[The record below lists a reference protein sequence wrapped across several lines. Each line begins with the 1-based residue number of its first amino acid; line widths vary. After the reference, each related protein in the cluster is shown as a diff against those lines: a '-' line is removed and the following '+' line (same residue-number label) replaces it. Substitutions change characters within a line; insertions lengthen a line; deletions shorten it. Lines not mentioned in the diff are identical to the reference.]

1 MSEYQ
6 PIRTKQELDLLDN
19 EEVVAGYLDGLKG
32 SSQPG
37 SDKSKSFWHGW
48 RNGRVDGGFAAI
60 DCDQRRLAREIVGT
74 YKGLN

>member
-6 PIRTKQELDLLDN
+6 PVRTKQELEMLDKK
-19 EEVVAGYLDGLKG
+19 EMVAGYLEGLQG

-48 RNGRVDGGFAAI
+48 RNGRVDGGHDATDGA
-60 DCDQRRLAREIVGT
+60 QQQLAREILGT
-74 YKGLN
+74 YKGLH

>member
-6 PIRTKQELDLLDN
+6 PVRTKQELDLLNN
-19 EEVVAGYLDGLKG
+19 EEMVAGYLEGFIGAKE
-32 SSQPG
+32 PG

-48 RNGRVDGGFAAI
+48 RNGRVDGGYDPKDDA
-60 DCDQRRLAREIVGT
+60 QSQLAREIVGT